1 MSSLLHIALTS
12 SCVLGLAFASGAN
25 AQDSSAARTP
35 DQRPTTTVEELA
47 DSVVELRVFLTSEKN
62 VVIGEIATEGPTELT
77 EVPIYLEDGPL
88 TFKDDGLAPD
98 KAKSD
103 GIFSARFKM
112 MDVAA
117 QFVRLAPSL
126 KQSAEI
132 LLDRDEELL
141 IRRGPR
147 DIVTAG
153 DAMKEFGAQSPEALK
168 NAKANASLVSKI
180 IEFED
185 PLEAARLN
193 GIDISEI
200 PFIALPGPRFEI
212 EDFLRFPRIFD
223 MIAFDLLY
231 PPVGLPV
238 PVDRE
243 KSLMITNTG
252 VVDDISRTFDSCPVG
267 GTAANPVGIAGG
279 AWSFGHLMREMAHG
293 TGLTP
298 EEFVRHWLSSWETD
312 QEANGWLVHDP
323 TRQAQIGQRVIRTWQ
338 ELSGANLN
346 VDMFPARLLAIVNR
360 PDLADKI
367 GYGAAGSAGEGRLV
381 FGLTEKVAGSGECN
395 HLAFTVIFEYGIKG
409 GSCSAVKAW
418 QQKWKDLDQQL
429 PGTAGYNQALEAITR
444 AFTDHGSNQ
453 SQIPNLSSLSQLRTN
468 ENALFP
474 PGTPPASPLA
484 QTWQMREFRLQ
495 GPGSSV
501 PAGLLDLVTVK
512 QTPQNIFNNSA
523 TLDAYLDSKE
533 GDILADKH
541 IVPDRFPTMLD
552 PFLGAVSNM
561 TIDMFWNAPNPGHPP
576 NTAETRRKFSLATC
590 SGCHARETQTNFT
603 HIGVVG
609 LRVPGTPAFLSGFL
623 RGTNVPDPVTGV
635 MHHYEDLAER
645 QNAMSNI
652 LSNSCFPLVAF
663 ERSPFVH

>member
-1 MSSLLHIALTS
+1 MSSLLHIALTT

-47 DSVVELRVFLTSEKN
+47 DSVVELRLFLTSEKN

-77 EVPIYLEDGPL
+77 EVQISLEDGPS
-88 TFKDDGLAPD
+88 TFKDDGIAPD
-98 KAKSD
+98 KAKGD
-103 GIFSARFKM
+103 GIFSAKFKM

-117 QFVRLAPSL
+117 QFALLAASL

-132 LLDRDEELL
+132 LEGGDEKSL

-153 DAMKEFGAQSPEALK
+153 DAMKDFGAQSPEALK
-168 NAKANASLVSKI
+168 DAKARAGLRLKLI
-180 IEFED
+180 GFED

-193 GIDISEI
+193 GIDISET

-223 MIAFDLLY
+223 VLAFDFF

-238 PVDRE
+238 PVDRD
-243 KSLMITNTG
+243 KSLMIINKD
-252 VVDDISRTFDSCPVG
+252 VVGDSSRTFDSCPGV
-267 GTAANPVGIAGG
+267 GTAASPTGTAGG

-298 EEFVRHWLSSWETD
+298 EEFVRHWLSSWEID
-312 QEANGWLVHDP
+312 QEANGWLVQDP
-323 TRQAQIGQRVIRTWQ
+323 TRQAQIGQKVIRTWQ

-367 GYGAAGSAGEGRLV
+367 GYGTAGSAGEGRLV
-381 FGLTEKVAGSGECN
+381 FGLTEKVVGSGVCN
-395 HLAFTVIFEYGIKG
+395 PLAFTVIFEYGIKG

-418 QQKWKDLDQQL
+418 QQKWKDLDQQM

-468 ENALFP
+468 EDAL
-474 PGTPPASPLA
+474 TPPSA
-484 QTWQMREFRLQ
+484 QTWQLREFRLQ

-512 QTPQNIFNNSA
+512 QTPHNIFNNST
-523 TLDAYLDSKE
+523 TLDAYLDLME
-533 GDILADKH
+533 GDVLADKH

-561 TIDMFWNAPNPGHPP
+561 TLNMFWNAPNPGHPP

-590 SGCHARETQTNFT
+590 SGCHAGETLTDFT
-603 HIGVVG
+603 HIGFLG
-609 LRVPGTPAFLSGFL
+609 IRIPGTPAVLSGFL
-623 RGTNVPDPVTGV
+623 TGKDVPDPVTGV

-652 LSNSCFPLVAF
+652 LGSSCFPLLAF
-663 ERSPFVH
+663 RRSPFVH